1 MGKAEVQTYVT
12 SYDHDQL
19 GLSTIHLAVV
29 SMGAGPA
36 GDQWIPAWRIVTPE
50 GQHVVGIR
58 SPVLGGQLWIKDR
71 DGVRMAT
78 PMTMDTEG
86 REQARE
92 EVTS

>member
-1 MGKAEVQTYVT
+1 M
-12 SYDHDQL
+12 
-19 GLSTIHLAVV
+19 
-29 SMGAGPA
+29 
-36 GDQWIPAWRIVTPE
+36 VTPK

-58 SPVLGGQLWIKDR
+58 SPVLGGQLWIKDM

-86 REQARE
+86 REEARE

>member
-1 MGKAEVQTYVT
+1 M
-12 SYDHDQL
+12 
-19 GLSTIHLAVV
+19 
-29 SMGAGPA
+29 
-36 GDQWIPAWRIVTPE
+36 VTPE